1 MSDEDPT
8 PRNPAW
14 AEEAARVDLAEAHA
28 RQIADK
34 LSEMLPDGMRFEWTD
49 GE

>member
-1 MSDEDPT
+1 MSGDEVI
-8 PRNPAW
+8 PRNPVR
-14 AEEAARVDLAEAHA
+14 AEEVAYAERAQAHA
-28 RQIADK
+28 RQIADR